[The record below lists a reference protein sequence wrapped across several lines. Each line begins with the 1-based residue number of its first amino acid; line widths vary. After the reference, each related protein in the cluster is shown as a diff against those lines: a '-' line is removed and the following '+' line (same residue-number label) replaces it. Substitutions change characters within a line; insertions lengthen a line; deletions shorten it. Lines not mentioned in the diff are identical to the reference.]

1 VAEYITADSKREKTT
16 DVMLEKI
23 QALVVQRDA
32 LIDENADLKKTLSL
46 YMALVDRERA

>member
-1 VAEYITADSKREKTT
+1 MAEYITAESKREKTT

-23 QALVVQRDA
+23 QALVVERNA